1 MKVARSDGAAAAVA
15 ALADRIAELA
25 ESASG
30 DFCIAFSGGES
41 AKSLYPGARAQAA
54 GFFALQN
61 IFCGREVRV
70 PRLARQ
76 QLPMGARAVFGA
88 FENPRRQGVQAAR
101 RGLPRGRRRG
111 GLESRRGES
120 PVGGRVP
127 AIRLRRARNRSR
139 HAHGIHFPRHH
150 GASRLP
156 ENIRRLPYEIFGIL
170 ADYPNGKSN
179 FERARNSR
187 ARFGRIQG
195 AGFVAARSVRRGGDF
210 STPAAAVFGRAKN
223 CTVFAGF

>member
-1 MKVARSDGAAAAVA
+1 M
-15 ALADRIAELA
+15 
-25 ESASG
+25 
-30 DFCIAFSGGES
+30 
-41 AKSLYPGARAQAA
+41 
-54 GFFALQN
+54 
-61 IFCGREVRV
+61 
-70 PRLARQ
+70 
-76 QLPMGARAVFGA
+76 
-88 FENPRRQGVQAAR
+88 
-101 RGLPRGRRRG
+101 PRGRRRG

-127 AIRLRRARNRSR
+127 AIRLRRARNRPR

-150 GASRLP
+150 GASRFP

-195 AGFVAARSVRRGGDF
+195 AGFVAARGVCRGGRLFHSRRRHFRAGEKLHGLCRILIRPRAFPRARERPKFFLRARRRGRGKF
-210 STPAAAVFGRAKN
+210 FPFRPNIRKSV
-223 CTVFAGF
+223 